1 MFRRERYISKTT
13 YMLVVIFLGFLG
25 VHRFCVGKI
34 FTGIIWLLTMGLFG
48 IGWIVDIIQGAMLK
62 ADAEGG
68 VRV

>member
-1 MFRRERYISKTT
+1 
-13 YMLVVIFLGFLG
+13 MLVVIFLGFLG